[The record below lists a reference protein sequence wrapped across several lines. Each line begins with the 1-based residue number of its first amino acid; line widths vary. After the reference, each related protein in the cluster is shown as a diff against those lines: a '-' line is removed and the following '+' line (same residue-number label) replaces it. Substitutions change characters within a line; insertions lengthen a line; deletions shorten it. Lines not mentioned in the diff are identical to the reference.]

1 MSDTPN
7 NITLFMQAVL
17 ASVQDVE
24 NALQQL
30 YRERR
35 VDVAVGAQLDILGK
49 VVGQPR
55 QDLDDDTYR
64 RYIRARV
71 STNRSDGVVEDLITI
86 TDLIVDETGSY
97 IIVRRGSTASVMV
110 KVDLDSQTFA
120 LMGIVRDFLV
130 QAVSAGVRLVVEF
143 RQQTAADTFCFF
155 GGVGK
160 GFSSRNISVSAG
172 KLAAAIQ

>member
-7 NITLFMQAVL
+7 NITKFLTAVL

-35 VDVAVGAQLDILGK
+35 IDTAVGTQLDILGK
-49 VVGQPR
+49 IVGQPR
-55 QDLDDDTYR
+55 QALDDDTYR
-64 RYIRARV
+64 RYVRARV
-71 STNRSDGVVEDLITI
+71 ATNRSDGLVEDLITI
-86 TDLIVDETGSY
+86 TDLIIDEVGAY
-97 IIVRRGSTASVMV
+97 IVVRRGSTASVMV
-110 KVDLDSQTFA
+110 KIDLDSQTFA
-120 LMGIVRDFLV
+120 LMSIVRDFLV
-130 QAVSAGVRLVVEF
+130 EAVSAGVRLVVEF
-143 RQQTAADTFCFF
+143 RQQADTDTFCFS